1 MVPEQVETDPN
12 RRDGAA
18 GQMRR
23 RAVRLVL
30 AAACGAVLAGCTVGP
45 DYVRPVVEAPAI
57 YKELRIDWKQA
68 QPSDEAKRGRWWEAF
83 GDAQLNALV
92 AQVEIS
98 NQNLRIAEANF
109 RQAQAVLAASRAGL
123 FPTVEADASI
133 IKNRSPNN
141 SLGGT
146 TAGRV
151 LVNRS
156 ASLTANWEADVWGRV
171 RRGIEASEAGAQAS
185 AADLES
191 ARLSAQADLATSYL
205 QIRVL
210 DVQKQ
215 LLDDSIAAFQKS
227 YDLTKNRYVAGVAG
241 KVDVVQAE
249 AQLRSTQAQAVDLG
263 VLRAQLEHAIALLI
277 GKAPADFSLQPAPL
291 RIVMPG
297 IPSTVPSELLQ
308 RRSDIAAAERRVA
321 AANAQIGVAKAA
333 FFPALSLSGSVGSR
347 ASDPALWFTT
357 ASRFW
362 SIGPAV
368 AQTVFD
374 AGLRR
379 AQSDQAIAAYDA
391 TVADYRQTV
400 LSSFKEV
407 EDNLAA
413 LRILEEEARIQ
424 DDAVRAARESVAL
437 TTNQYKAGIVSFL
450 NVAIVQTAQVNAER
464 TAVILLGQR
473 LTAAVALIKA
483 LGGDWNVSR
492 LPTVDE
498 LKFGPAPRE
507 PAAAAQ

>member
-1 MVPEQVETDPN
+1 MSP
-12 RRDGAA
+12 RAA
-18 GQMRR
+18 
-23 RAVRLVL
+23 RLVL
-30 AAACGAVLAGCTVGP
+30 AAACGAALAGCAVGP
-45 DYVRPVVEAPAI
+45 DYVRPAAETPTV
-57 YKELRIDWKQA
+57 YKELQIDWKTA
-68 QPSDEAKRGRWWEAF
+68 QPSDEVERGRWWEAF
-83 GDAQLNALV
+83 RDPQLNALV

-98 NQNLRIAEANF
+98 NQTLRAAEANF
-109 RQAQAVLAASRAGL
+109 RRAQAVLAASRSGL
-123 FPTVEADASI
+123 FPTIEADASVV
-133 IKNRSPNN
+133 KSRSP
-141 SLGGT
+141 SGALGGT

-171 RRGIEASEAGAQAS
+171 RRDIESSEAGAQAS

-205 QIRVL
+205 QLRVV

-215 LLDDSIAAFQKS
+215 LLNDSIAAFQKS
-227 YDLTKNRYVAGVAG
+227 YDLTRNRYAAGVVG
-241 KVDVVQAE
+241 KVDVAQAE

-291 RIVMPG
+291 RITMPG
-297 IPSTVPSELLQ
+297 IPSTMPSELLQ

-368 AQTVFD
+368 AQTLFD

-379 AQSDQAIAAYDA
+379 AQTDQAIAAYDA

-400 LSSFKEV
+400 LNSFKEV

-424 DDAVRAARESVAL
+424 DEAVRAARESVTL

-450 NVAIVQTAQVNAER
+450 NVAIVQTAQLNAER
-464 TAVILLGQR
+464 TSVVLLGQR
-473 LTAAVALIKA
+473 LTAAVGLIKA
-483 LGGDWNVSR
+483 LGGDWNVAS

-498 LKFGPAPRE
+498 LRMGPAPRE
-507 PAAAAQ
+507 PGEAAK